1 MESSDPRS
9 IPNLISSLTSD
20 LATLVRK
27 EGELVR
33 AEVAEKLQ
41 QTARAGGEIAAGGVL
56 LLAALIVLLGALIL
70 ALSKVMD
77 PLWAAIIVGVAVGAG
92 GYLLVKSGL
101 KMMQPAA
108 MRPERTVRQL
118 GKDAQL
124 VKEQVK

>member
-1 MESSDPRS
+1 METQDPRS
-9 IPNLISSLTSD
+9 LPQLLSALTTD

-33 AEVAEKLQ
+33 AEVSEKLHH
-41 QTARAGGEIAAGGVL
+41 TARAGGEIAAGGVF
-56 LLAALIVLLGALIL
+56 LLAALMVLLQALIL

-77 PLWAAIIVGVAVGAG
+77 PLWASIIVGVAVGAG
-92 GYLLVKSGL
+92 GYLLVKTGM
-101 KMMQPAA
+101 KMMQPAN